1 MKDKKNADYT
11 LYLITDRGLTK
22 NREFLQCV
30 REAIIGG
37 VTIVQLREKNISTR
51 DFFQLGLKIKEV
63 TREYQVPLIINDRLD
78 VALALEADGV
88 HLGQDDLP
96 AQAARKILG
105 PHRILGVS
113 INNLQEALLAEK
125 EGADYVGAGAVFPT
139 STKNDVRTLDY
150 PELVGIKKEI
160 KIPVVAIGGINETN
174 LQMLKESGIN
184 GICVASAILGKENIK
199 EAAQNLKHLWN

>member
-1 MKDKKNADYT
+1 MKDKKNVDYT

-113 INNLQEALLAEK
+113 VNNLQEALLAEK